1 MRERLLWDSVKHP
14 IGLADMVHVGW
25 VQRLLRSADWMGFPG
40 PESDLVIDGQTRV
53 EAHARRV
60 FDKFAELG
68 IEYVAEPTDSEPGA
82 QRIRPVNEVL
92 AFWKATCIDLC
103 VAFCCAALD
112 AGIYPLILTVTADG
126 GQRRHAIVVVPMERQ
141 WAMGCD
147 VLIEEGFSRES
158 MMPGGEDLRG
168 LLVEFVGDPGG
179 SWLAIDVEQVTEAG
193 ANWGAA
199 LSSGAQYIRDWDWDV
214 LVDIGG
220 LRSRFPDRE
229 LPPGGHIEKVLTP
242 ARTPLPI
249 EFTPLQLIQARH
261 AIVPFQEGPEIQQL
275 RTWATRMPEEAARH
289 EGHGDIAVAVVTGVG
304 GTGKTRMAVQL
315 CEEFSRKGW
324 CTGFLPSTT
333 EITDAEL
340 SALVEVVTELL
351 VVVDYAEEARR
362 GLVARVVRALQDRK
376 TATRIVLTARGTDQ
390 WWDSFRSR
398 MEEDGIDLSRTIKI
412 SNLGRLQQEAEPRL
426 FADLYERA
434 VEEFS
439 NYMNSDRPSNGVV
452 PDDLGETALDVVLKA
467 WSEVCS
473 ERVDSA
479 AMLSDRSELYES
491 VLEIEFAQWRK
502 APILAEVSTRH
513 LHRAAAT
520 LSLISPASDE
530 EQVDAALS
538 VLPEWN
544 SEHLRRGRFAE
555 LLVQALLRTDGGR
568 PICLQP
574 DPVAD
579 HLILTVF
586 GNNPELLDAM
596 LS

>member
-1 MRERLLWDSVKHP
+1 
-14 IGLADMVHVGW
+14 MVHVGW
-25 VQRLLRSADWMGFPG
+25 VQRLLRSAEWMGFPG
-40 PESDLVIDGQTRV
+40 PEPDLVVGGQTRV

-60 FDKFAELG
+60 FDKFFELG

-147 VLIEEGFSRES
+147 VLIDEGFSRES
-158 MMPGGEDLRG
+158 MLPNREDLRA
-168 LLVEFVGDPGG
+168 LVVGSADDPGG
-179 SWLAIDVEQVTEAG
+179 TWLAIDVEQVTEAG

-199 LSSGAQYIRDWDWDV
+199 LSSGTQYIRDWEWDV

-242 ARTPLPI
+242 ARIPLPI

-324 CTGFLPSTT
+324 CAGFLPSTT

-376 TATRIVLTARGTDQ
+376 TPTRIVLTARGTDQ

-398 MEEDGIDLSRTIKI
+398 MEQDGIDLSRTLKI
-412 SNLGRLQQEAEPRL
+412 SNFGRLQQGVETRL
-426 FADLYERA
+426 LADLYERA
-434 VEEFS
+434 VEVFS
-439 NYMNSDRPSNGVV
+439 QCMNLNRPSNGVV
-452 PDDLGETALDVVLKA
+452 PDDLGETALDVVLQA

-473 ERVDSA
+473 ERVDST
-479 AMLSDRSELYES
+479 AMLSDRSELYER

-502 APILAEVSTRH
+502 APILAEVSNRH

-520 LSLISPASDE
+520 LSLVSPASDE

-555 LLVQALLRTDGGR
+555 LLVQALLRTDGEK

>member
-158 MMPGGEDLRG
+158 MMPGGEDLRD
-168 LLVEFVGDPGG
+168 FVVGSAVDTGG
-179 SWLAIDVEQVTEAG
+179 TWLAIDVEQVTGSG

-199 LSSGAQYIRDWDWDV
+199 LSSGAQYIRDWEWDV

-242 ARTPLPI
+242 ARIPLPI

-324 CTGFLPSTT
+324 CAGFLPSTT

-376 TATRIVLTARGTDQ
+376 TPTRIVLTARGTDQ

-398 MEEDGIDLSRTIKI
+398 MEQDGIDLSRTLKI
-412 SNLGRLQQEAEPRL
+412 SNFGRLQQGVETRL
-426 FADLYERA
+426 LADLYERA
-434 VEEFS
+434 VEVFS
-439 NYMNSDRPSNGVV
+439 QCMNLNRPSNGVV
-452 PDDLGETALDVVLKA
+452 PDDLGETALDVVLQA

-473 ERVDSA
+473 ERVDST
-479 AMLSDRSELYES
+479 AMLSDRSELYER

-502 APILAEVSTRH
+502 APILAEVSNRH

-520 LSLISPASDE
+520 LSLVSPASDE

-555 LLVQALLRTDGGR
+555 LLVQALLRTDGEK